1 MRKAMPIGVEDFC
14 ELRKGYY
21 FVDKTR
27 FIRQLLDERSKV
39 TLLTRPRRFGKTLT
53 MSMLDWFFS
62 IDKAD
67 KSRALFTGLDIE
79 RAGASYMEAR
89 GQYPVIFLTF
99 KNTNGLDWKAM
110 QGLLLGQHVRQWYL
124 ACPARESRC
133 TED

>member
-53 MSMLDWFFS
+53 MSMLDWFSPS
-62 IDKAD
+62 IKQTIA
-67 KSRALFTGLDIE
+67 
-79 RAGASYMEAR
+79 ASSLQDWISSGQAR
-89 GQYPVIFLTF
+89 RT
-99 KNTNGLDWKAM
+99 
-110 QGLLLGQHVRQWYL
+110 
-124 ACPARESRC
+124 
-133 TED
+133 